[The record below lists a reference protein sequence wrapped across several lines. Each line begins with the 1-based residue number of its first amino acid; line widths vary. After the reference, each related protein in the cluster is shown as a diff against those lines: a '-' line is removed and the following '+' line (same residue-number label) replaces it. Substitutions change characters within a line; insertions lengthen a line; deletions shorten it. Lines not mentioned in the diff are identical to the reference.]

1 MLTGAF
7 ASKGTFIITLGT
19 AEEAVSVD
27 LSQIQQQSIEPGI
40 DGLDLRLKPLEG
52 KLDFFLSIEN
62 LLDQPL
68 AEVDVSI
75 DVVQRQLGSDL
86 GLLDC
91 LVILLR

>member
-1 MLTGAF
+1 M
-7 ASKGTFIITLGT
+7 
-19 AEEAVSVD
+19 D

-40 DGLDLRLKPLEG
+40 DGLDLCLKSLEG

-75 DVVQRQLGSDL
+75 DMVQRQLWSDF
-86 GLLDC
+86 GLLDG